1 MTETKTLKEL
11 VRDLEATQINLRSL
25 EGLEKM
31 DAKTFEGPISIT
43 LTIDGTTMDLT
54 NIEPLPLIR
63 ALKPVLADQIE
74 MTKKQIHDNIYPPS
88 TSSRA
93 R

>member
-1 MTETKTLKEL
+1 
-11 VRDLEATQINLRSL
+11 
-25 EGLEKM
+25 
-31 DAKTFEGPISIT
+31 
-43 LTIDGTTMDLT
+43 
-54 NIEPLPLIR
+54 LIR